1 MSTPVIKAKGIKK
14 SFKQQGVLKGLDFT
28 VYEGEVIAL
37 LGENGAGKSTL
48 IKIMNNLI
56 KESSGQI
63 HLFNQSPDHANVKK
77 RVGVMLQDNI
87 ILHRV
92 KVKELLDLAGSYYD
106 DSISSSELL
115 KIMNIESLQEKMITE
130 LSGGQKRKVNFALT
144 LAGNPDIIFLDEPT
158 ANMDAKSR
166 KDLWQIISDL
176 KKKGKTIIV
185 TSHYLEELENIA
197 TRIFILQDGVIAFDG
212 TLQELRLVQGEGTIS
227 FNTSLSEDCFKNLE
241 GIVSIH
247 HQSDF
252 YSLIT
257 QDVNA
262 ILKQLMP
269 YIDELS
275 NITVQQT
282 TLNHLLAFF
291 KGENTR

>member
-1 MSTPVIKAKGIKK
+1 MT
-14 SFKQQGVLKGLDFT
+14 
-28 VYEGEVIAL
+28 
-37 LGENGAGKSTL
+37 
-48 IKIMNNLI
+48 
-56 KESSGQI
+56 
-63 HLFNQSPDHANVKK
+63 LFNHQPNHPEVKN
-77 RVGVMLQDNI
+77 RIGVMLQDNI
-87 ILHRV
+87 ILQKI

-106 DSISSSELL
+106 SHIPSSELL
-115 KIMNIESLQEKMITE
+115 RIINIESLANKMITQ

-166 KDLWQIISDL
+166 RDLWEIISKL
-176 KKKGKTIIV
+176 KQQGKTVIV
-185 TSHYLEELENIA
+185 TSHYLEDLENIA
-197 TRIFILQDGVIAFDG
+197 SRIFILQDGVIAFDG
-212 TLQELRLVQGEGTIS
+212 TLQELRLIQGEGTIS
-227 FNTSLSEDCFKNLE
+227 FNTNLKDDCFKNLQ

-269 YIDELS
+269 YIDQLS

-282 TLNHLLAFF
+282 TLNHLLAYF
-291 KGENTR
+291 KGENN